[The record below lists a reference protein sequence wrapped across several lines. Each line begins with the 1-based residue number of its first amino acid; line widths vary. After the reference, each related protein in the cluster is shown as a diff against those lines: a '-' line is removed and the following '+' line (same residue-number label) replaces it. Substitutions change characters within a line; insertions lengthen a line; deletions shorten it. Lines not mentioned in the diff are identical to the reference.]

1 LRIRN
6 YGSKLAGNLKM
17 RIMKKISLIVA
28 VLFSCTF
35 TAFAQRYC
43 VIDTKYI
50 LDNVPDYKEA
60 QTKLDAIA
68 EQWQKEI
75 DAKFLEVDKMYKSY
89 QAEQVMLTDELK
101 HKREDE
107 IVSKEKE
114 AKDLQKKRF
123 GYEGDLFKKR
133 EELVKPI
140 QDKIYNAVQKLA
152 ATRMYDFVL
161 DKSGGITVIFSD
173 PKLDKSDDILRSL
186 GIKKDVPAAGE

>member
-1 LRIRN
+1 MRIRN
-6 YGSKLAGNLKM
+6 CGSKLAGNLKTS
-17 RIMKKISLIVA
+17 IMKKISLIVA

>member
-1 LRIRN
+1 
-6 YGSKLAGNLKM
+6 
-17 RIMKKISLIVA
+17 MKKISLIA
-28 VLFSCTF
+28 VLFFMGF
-35 TAFAQRYC
+35 TAVAQRYC

-50 LDNVPDYKEA
+50 LDNIPDYKEA
-60 QTKLDAIA
+60 QGKLDAIA

-89 QAEQVMLTDELK
+89 QAEQVMLTEELK

-140 QDKIYNAVQKLA
+140 QDRIYNAIQKMA
-152 ATRMYDFVL
+152 AARMYDFVL
-161 DKSGGITVIFSD
+161 DKSGAMTVIFSD
-173 PKLDKSDDILRSL
+173 PKLDRSDDILKSL
-186 GIKKDVPAAGE
+186 GVKKATAGE

>member
-1 LRIRN
+1 
-6 YGSKLAGNLKM
+6 
-17 RIMKKISLIVA
+17 MKKISLILA
-28 VLFSCTF
+28 VVLCSAFG
-35 TAFAQRYC
+35 TASAQRYC

-50 LDNVPDYKEA
+50 LDNVPDYKDA
-60 QTKLDAIA
+60 QGKLDAIA

-75 DAKFLEVDKMYKSY
+75 DAKFLEIDKMYKSY

-107 IVSKEKE
+107 IVAKEKE

-133 EELVKPI
+133 EELIKPI
-140 QDKIYNAVQKLA
+140 QDKVYNAVQKLA
-152 ATRMYDFVL
+152 AARMYDFVL
-161 DKSGGITVIFSD
+161 DKSGGVTVIFAD

-186 GIKKDVPAAGE
+186 GVKK

>member
-1 LRIRN
+1 
-6 YGSKLAGNLKM
+6 
-17 RIMKKISLIVA
+17 MKKLSLLITL
-28 VLFSCTF
+28 VLG
-35 TAFAQRYC
+35 TALMASAQRYC

-50 LDNVPDYKEA
+50 LDNIPEYKDA
-60 QTKLDAIA
+60 QTKLDAVA

-101 HKREDE
+101 HKREEE
-107 IVSKEKE
+107 IVAREKE

-140 QDKIYNAVQKLA
+140 QDRVYNAVQKLA
-152 ATRMYDFVL
+152 AQRMYDFVL
-161 DKSGGITVIFSD
+161 DKAGGVTVIFSD
-173 PKLDKSDDILRSL
+173 PKLDKSDYILSTL
-186 GIKKDVPAAGE
+186 GVKKQ

>member
-1 LRIRN
+1 
-6 YGSKLAGNLKM
+6 
-17 RIMKKISLIVA
+17 MKKLSLMIA
-28 VLFSCTF
+28 LVLG
-35 TAFAQRYC
+35 TALMASAQRYC

-50 LDNVPDYKEA
+50 LDNIPEYKEA
-60 QTKLDAIA
+60 QSKLDAVA

-101 HKREDE
+101 HKREEE
-107 IVSKEKE
+107 IVAREKE

-140 QDKIYNAVQKLA
+140 QDRVYNAVQKIA

-161 DKSGGITVIFSD
+161 DKAGGVTVIFSD
-173 PKLDKSDDILRSL
+173 PKLDKSDDILNTL
-186 GIKKDVPAAGE
+186 GVKKQ

>member
-1 LRIRN
+1 
-6 YGSKLAGNLKM
+6 
-17 RIMKKISLIVA
+17 MKKLSLMIA
-28 VLFSCTF
+28 LVLG
-35 TAFAQRYC
+35 TALMASAQRYC

-50 LDNVPDYKEA
+50 LDNIPEYKEA
-60 QTKLDAIA
+60 QSKLDAVA

-101 HKREDE
+101 HKREEE
-107 IVSKEKE
+107 IVAREKE

-140 QDKIYNAVQKLA
+140 QDRVYNAVQKLA
-152 ATRMYDFVL
+152 AQRMYDFVL
-161 DKSGGITVIFSD
+161 DKAGGVTVIFSD
-173 PKLDKSDDILRSL
+173 PKLDKSDDILNTL
-186 GIKKDVPAAGE
+186 GVKKQ

>member
-1 LRIRN
+1 MKRLFITTALVL
-6 YGSKLAGNLKM
+6 GTVFGALAQK
-17 RIMKKISLIVA
+17 
-28 VLFSCTF
+28 
-35 TAFAQRYC
+35 YC

-50 LDNVPDYKEA
+50 LESIPDYKEA
-60 QTKLDAIA
+60 QKKLDGVS

-75 DAKFLEVDKMYKSY
+75 DAKFQEVDKMYKSY

-101 HKREDE
+101 RKREDE
-107 IVSKEKE
+107 IIAREKD

-152 ATRMYDFVL
+152 ASRMYDFVL
-161 DKSGGITVIFSD
+161 DKSGGVTVIFSD
-173 PKLDKSDDILRSL
+173 PKLDKSEEILRSL
-186 GIKKDVPAAGE
+186 GVKK

>member
-1 LRIRN
+1 
-6 YGSKLAGNLKM
+6 
-17 RIMKKISLIVA
+17 MKKLFITLAVILVA
-28 VLFSCTF
+28 AC
-35 TAFAQRYC
+35 AANAQRYC

-50 LDNVPDYKEA
+50 LESIPDYKDA

-68 EQWQKEI
+68 DQWQKEI
-75 DAKFLEVDKMYKSY
+75 DAKFQDIDKMYKAY

-107 IVSKEKE
+107 IVAKEKD
-114 AKDLQKKRF
+114 AKDLQRKRF

-133 EELVKPI
+133 EELIKPI

-152 ATRMYDFVL
+152 ASRMYDFVL

-173 PKLDKSDDILRSL
+173 PKLDKSEDILTAL
-186 GIKKDVPAAGE
+186 GVKKK

>member
-1 LRIRN
+1 
-6 YGSKLAGNLKM
+6 
-17 RIMKKISLIVA
+17 MKKIFITAAIVLA
-28 VLFSCTF
+28 TVC
-35 TAFAQRYC
+35 AANAQRYC

-50 LDNVPDYKEA
+50 LESIPEYKDS
-60 QTKLDAIA
+60 QKKLDAVA

-75 DAKFLEVDKMYKSY
+75 DAKFQEVDKMYKSY
-89 QAEQVMLTDELK
+89 QAEQVMLTEELK

-107 IVSKEKE
+107 IVGKEKE

-152 ATRMYDFVL
+152 ASRMYDFVL
-161 DKSGGITVIFSD
+161 DKSGGATVIFSD
-173 PKLDKSDDILRSL
+173 PKLDKSDEILRSL
-186 GIKKDVPAAGE
+186 GVKK